1 MPESET
7 TAIRVLLVD
16 DHRSVVW
23 GLERLIESVR
33 PGMEVVGSAANCA
46 EALALLDRVAPDVI
60 LLDMDL
66 GKESGLAAIPQLL
79 ARTTAKILVLTGVR
93 EQSVH
98 DEAVLAGARGVV
110 HKEEPA
116 EAILEAI
123 RKVHAG
129 QLWLDRDTTTRL
141 LLELTRHGPE
151 RAVDPEQQKIESLT
165 PRERGIIAAI
175 ANNAGAT
182 ARTVGDMLHVSE
194 HTLRNHLT
202 SIYSKLGV
210 ANRLELF
217 AYAQKQGLTR
227 LPGQPDPASIPRA
240 SSLKA

>member
-1 MPESET
+1 MPEQALT
-7 TAIRVLLVD
+7 PIRVLLVD

-33 PGMEVVGSAANCA
+33 PAMEVVGSAANCA
-46 EALALLDRVAPDVI
+46 DALTLLERAAPDVI

-66 GKESGLAAIPQLL
+66 GGESGLAAIPQLI

-93 EQSVH
+93 EQSVR
-98 DEAVLAGARGVV
+98 DDAVLAGARGVV
-110 HKEEPA
+110 HKEESA
-116 EAILEAI
+116 DTILEAI

-129 QLWLDRDTTTRL
+129 QLWLDPDTTARL
-141 LLELTRHGPE
+141 FLELTRHGPE
-151 RAVDPEQQKIESLT
+151 RAVDPEQRKIDSLT
-165 PRERGIIAAI
+165 SRERGIIAAI

-182 ARTVGDMLHVSE
+182 ARTVGELLHVSE

-217 AYAQKQGLTR
+217 AYAQKHRLDR